1 MAKKGDTLVCD
12 SCGLAV
18 TVCDECGC
26 EADELMCCGQ
36 PMSARKPR
44 SRVAR
49 TASKRTKTKTRK

>member
-26 EADELMCCGQ
+26 ESDELICCGQ
-36 PMSARKPR
+36 PMRTKKARTT
-44 SRVAR
+44 AR
-49 TASKRTKTKTRK
+49 TASKRTKTRK